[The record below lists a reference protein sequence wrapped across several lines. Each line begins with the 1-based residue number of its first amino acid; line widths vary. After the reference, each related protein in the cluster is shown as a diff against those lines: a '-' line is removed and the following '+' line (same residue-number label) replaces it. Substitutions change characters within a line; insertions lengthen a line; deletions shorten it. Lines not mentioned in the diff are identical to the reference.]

1 MGRLRSHLGNRGQS
15 GPIGANAA
23 AGCSILW
30 GANMELKY
38 KGRTVSIHIVKA
50 APDSWDWSY
59 VIHGVE
65 ARRHADVLAR
75 SEDVA
80 LECAFQTARKVIDR
94 LSEEDND

>member
-1 MGRLRSHLGNRGQS
+1 
-15 GPIGANAA
+15 
-23 AGCSILW
+23 
-30 GANMELKY
+30 MELKY
-38 KGRTVSIHIVKA
+38 KGRTVSIYTLKA

-65 ARRHADVLAR
+65 ARRHADALAR

-80 LECAFQTARKVIDR
+80 VECAFQAARKVIDR

>member
-1 MGRLRSHLGNRGQS
+1 M
-15 GPIGANAA
+15 
-23 AGCSILW
+23 W

-50 APDSWDWSY
+50 ALDSWDWSY

-75 SEDVA
+75 SEDAAV
-80 LECAFQTARKVIDR
+80 ECAFQTARKVIDR